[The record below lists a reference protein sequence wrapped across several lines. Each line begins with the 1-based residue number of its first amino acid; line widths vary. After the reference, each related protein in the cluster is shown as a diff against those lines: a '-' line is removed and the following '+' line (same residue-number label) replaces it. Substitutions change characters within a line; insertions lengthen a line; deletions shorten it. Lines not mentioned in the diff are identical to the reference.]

1 MLKQVQHDKFRFLT
15 ILPHTLSTYF
25 PAIFT
30 KIAVMFSS
38 INFYVPNLPTFA
50 SVIFVCNK
58 NRRADGI

>member
-15 ILPHTLSTYF
+15 IFLHTLSTYF
-25 PAIFT
+25 PVIFT
-30 KIAVMFSS
+30 QIAVMFSS
-38 INFYVPNLPTFA
+38 MNFYVPNLPTFA